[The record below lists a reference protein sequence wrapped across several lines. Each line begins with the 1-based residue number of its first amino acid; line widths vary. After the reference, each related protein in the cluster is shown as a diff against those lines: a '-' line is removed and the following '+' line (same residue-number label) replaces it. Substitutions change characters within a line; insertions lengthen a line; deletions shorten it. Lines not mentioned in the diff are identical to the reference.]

1 MKQRRQTK
9 MCKGLAIGLS
19 KELRLECKGFSSH
32 TDSGFDNGE
41 YLKLELII
49 NDTKPEGYELLVD
62 TENDDELCAMF
73 LIDGKLKAETYSF
86 VMKEIKKKEVEYLRF
101 LLKNMSYAEAGEN
114 QDMRYCEAG
123 ENQDMR
129 SCEAG
134 KNQDMRYCEAGE
146 NQDMRYC
153 EAGENQN
160 MSGCNAGK
168 NQDMRYCEAGENQD
182 MSYCNAG
189 ENQDMSYCNA
199 KKRIISYMQSDNP
212 ENNKF
217 IKKLSDEAE
226 DNKLDWDYLVELA
239 RKGYKKRR
247 MENKNTIKPRRR

>member
-146 NQDMRYC
+146 NQDM
-153 EAGENQN
+153 
-160 MSGCNAGK
+160 
-168 NQDMRYCEAGENQD
+168 
-182 MSYCNAG
+182 
-189 ENQDMSYCNA
+189 SYCNA
-199 KKRIISYMQSDNP
+199 KKRIIYYMQSDNP

>member
-1 MKQRRQTK
+1 

-62 TENDDELCAMF
+62 TENDKEICAMF

-101 LLKNMSYAEAGEN
+101 LLKNMSYAEAGE
-114 QDMRYCEAG
+114 
-123 ENQDMR
+123 
-129 SCEAG
+129 
-134 KNQDMRYCEAGE
+134 
-146 NQDMRYC
+146 
-153 EAGENQN
+153 
-160 MSGCNAGK
+160 